1 MYGETDIMKNEINI
15 QSKLIHE
22 NIIIL
27 YNVYIDDNSINLIM
41 EYAKNGNLF
50 ELLSKPENKKCFVD
64 QRAFDY
70 FIQVVNAVYSLQQ
83 NNIIYK
89 DIKPDNLLFGKKSY

>member
-1 MYGETDIMKNEINI
+1 
-15 QSKLIHE
+15 
-22 NIIIL
+22 
-27 YNVYIDDNSINLIM
+27 M

-50 ELLSKPENKKCFVD
+50 ELLSKPENKKGFVD